1 MKSQFWIH
9 LVALFTL
16 LILPNVGYSLPL
28 CRTDQQQVY
37 DNCFG
42 KYAHPEDTDAAGEFY
57 IGEFQDDE
65 FIGLGGYFFPD
76 GANYFGDFKSGKASG
91 FGTYNYS
98 SGRVYLGEYKEWLPN
113 GMGSLIGS
121 EMVHVGNYE
130 QGRREGVGLLYH
142 EDGDLYLGIL
152 KRCQA

>member
-16 LILPNVGYSLPL
+16 LILPNVGYYLPL

-65 FIGLGGYFFPD
+65 FIGLGGYF
-76 GANYFGDFKSGKASG
+76 SQMEQTILVTS
-91 FGTYNYS
+91 
-98 SGRVYLGEYKEWLPN
+98 RVEKP
-113 GMGSLIGS
+113 
-121 EMVHVGNYE
+121 
-130 QGRREGVGLLYH
+130 VGLAH
-142 EDGDLYLGIL
+142 TITAVDEFT
-152 KRCQA
+152 